1 MEGLTFRIFLV
12 VQMVAVLILLFVLAV
27 WPGPWNLQST
37 TGSVLA
43 LAGMIGVFTARYQL
57 GRSFSVT
64 PQARALVT
72 HGLYSKIRNPI
83 YVFGTIAVAGVVL
96 ALHLRWGWILL
107 AVLIA
112 VQVLRA
118 RREARV
124 LEAKFG
130 DEYRRYRS
138 QTWF

>member
-27 WPGPWNLQST
+27 WPGPWNLQRT